1 MPLVL
6 SLRVGQ
12 DFFVGDEHVT
22 VTKITGYSKFDVEVA
37 SSGRTYHV
45 NDQEAIELHELSDV
59 YLSAGDRPQAGL
71 ARVAIDAPREI
82 PILRGNAARNLRADD
97 GEAEIIVDMRKRN
110 RWA

>member
-12 DFFVGDEHVT
+12 DVFFGDEQVT
-22 VTKITGYSKFDVEVA
+22 VTKITGYSKFDVQVT

-45 NDQEAIELHELSDV
+45 NDEEAVELQELSDV
-59 YLSAGDRPQAGL
+59 YLTAGDRPQAGL
-71 ARVAIDAPREI
+71 ARLAIDAPRSI
-82 PILRGNAARNLRADD
+82 LILRGDAARNPR
-97 GEAEIIVDMRKRN
+97 EAEVIEDKRKRN

>member
-12 DFFVGDEHVT
+12 DFFVGAEQVT
-22 VTKITGYSKFDVEVA
+22 VVKITGYSKFDVEVT
-37 SSGRTYHV
+37 SSKRVYHV
-45 NDQEAIELHELSDV
+45 SDQDAVELHELADV

-82 PILRGNAARNLRADD
+82 PILRGDAARNPKDAMV
-97 GEAEIIVDMRKRN
+97 VDRRN

>member
-6 SLRVGQ
+6 SLRVGH
-12 DFFVGDEHVT
+12 DFYVGREHVT
-22 VTKITGYSKFDVEVA
+22 ITKIIGHSRFEVRVA
-37 SSGRTYHV
+37 SSGRTYEV
-45 NDQEAIELHELSDV
+45 SDREATELRELPDV

-82 PILRGNAARNLRADD
+82 PILRGDALRNPR
-97 GEAEIIVDMRKRN
+97 EAEAECTKAGS

>member
-12 DFFVGDEHVT
+12 DFYVGEEQVT
-22 VTKITGYSKFDVEVA
+22 IKKIIAQSRFEVA
-37 SSGRTYHV
+37 VTSSGRTYEV
-45 NDQEAIELHELSDV
+45 SDQEATELRELPDV

-82 PILRGNAARNLRADD
+82 PILRGEALRNPKETEVEYAKQ
-97 GEAEIIVDMRKRN
+97 GS

>member
-12 DFFVGDEHVT
+12 DFFVGNEQVT
-22 VTKITGYSKFDVEVA
+22 VTKITGYSKFDVRVT

-45 NDQEAIELHELSDV
+45 NDEEAVELHELSDV

-82 PILRGNAARNLRADD
+82 PILRGDAARSPRVDD
-97 GEAEIIVDMRKRN
+97 GEAEVFVDNRKRN

>member
-12 DFFVGDEHVT
+12 DFFVGNEQVT
-22 VTKITGYSKFDVEVA
+22 VTKITGYSKFDVRVT
-37 SSGRTYHV
+37 SSGRTYYV
-45 NDQEAIELHELSDV
+45 NDEEAVELHELSDV

-82 PILRGNAARNLRADD
+82 PILRGDAARSPRVDD
-97 GEAEIIVDMRKRN
+97 GEAEVFVDNRKRN